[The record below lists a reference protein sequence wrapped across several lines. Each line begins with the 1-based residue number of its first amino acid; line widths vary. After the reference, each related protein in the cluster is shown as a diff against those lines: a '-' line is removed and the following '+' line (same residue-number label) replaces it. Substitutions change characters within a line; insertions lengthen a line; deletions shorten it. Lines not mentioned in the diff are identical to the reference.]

1 MYHARFNGTHYEIGK
16 KWGELLRKNGQQLL
30 NNIPF
35 EITEEMEEFAQGCLP
50 YYQKFFPEI
59 IDEING
65 IADGQQIE
73 STPLYA
79 ILFSMYALVRITN
92 CSSFVVKND
101 QTFLLGRNSDFLTGI
116 EKLCM
121 NCLYSFKKS
130 ESYHFSGNTT
140 AFVEMEDGVNQAG
153 LAIALT
159 SVFPDSIK
167 PGLNVGM
174 ILRMLLEK
182 CRNVDEA
189 LSLLKDI
196 PRCSSGTLVMADSSG
211 HATLVEF
218 TNDKL
223 VHSSLEKRG
232 YLSATNS
239 FHLPAMLSRKLSV
252 DDDWFAEERYQT
264 LEQYLAGNDSSM
276 GLDESKQLLGGK
288 FGFLCQYDR
297 KTGKDTV
304 WSAIYDLNNHQV
316 YRCEGNPARKKFNED
331 SRFSFN

>member
-1 MYHARFNGTHYEIGK
+1 MMYHARFNGTHYEIGK
-16 KWGELLRKNGQQLL
+16 KWGELLRKNDKQLL

-35 EITEEMEEFAQGCLP
+35 EITKEMEEFAQQCLP

-73 STPLYA
+73 SDPLYA

-92 CSSFVVKND
+92 CSSFVIKNN
-101 QTFLLGRNSDFLTGI
+101 QTFLLGRNSDFLTAI
-116 EKLCM
+116 EKLYM
-121 NCLYSFKKS
+121 NCLYSFKES
-130 ESYHFSGNTT
+130 ESYRFSANTT

-159 SVFPDSIK
+159 SVFPDSLK

-174 ILRMLLEK
+174 ILRLLLEK

-189 LSLLKDI
+189 LSLLEDI

-223 VHSSLEKRG
+223 VHSSLEESG
-232 YLSATNS
+232 YLCSTNS
-239 FHLPAMLSRKLSV
+239 FHLPAMLSRKISV

-264 LEQYLAGNDSSM
+264 LDQYLAGNYSSM

-304 WSAIYDLNNHQV
+304 WSAIYDLNKKQV
-316 YRCEGNPARKKFNED
+316 YRCEGNPARKKFIED
-331 SRFSFN
+331 SRFSF